1 MPSIRSAVLAE
12 ERMRPGHWLG
22 LVLFVLFRALA
33 LMVGFHEGYPVHE
46 RLVTLIT
53 RDSVLEWVEESVR
66 EGTS

>member
-1 MPSIRSAVLAE
+1 
-12 ERMRPGHWLG
+12 MRPGHWLG

-46 RLVTLIT
+46 RLVTLIP
-53 RDSVLEWVEESVR
+53 RDSVLERVEESVR